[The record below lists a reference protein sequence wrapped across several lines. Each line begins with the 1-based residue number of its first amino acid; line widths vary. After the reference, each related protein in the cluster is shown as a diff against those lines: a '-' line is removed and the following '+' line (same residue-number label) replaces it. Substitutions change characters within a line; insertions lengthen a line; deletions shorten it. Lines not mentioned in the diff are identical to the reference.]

1 MKKIATLLLFIFI
14 MCIPN
19 LISGQSFTKCSL
31 ILSTDVYPNIQKYIK
46 ELNINQ
52 SPNADTSKKIED
64 DVFDIII
71 KVMKDKQLIPLYP
84 PVVYIDELKNKIRAV
99 YFLTTVIILFDGQQ
113 SIDNVFITSILFE
126 KRFLLYV
133 DELKGKIGV

>member
-1 MKKIATLLLFIFI
+1 